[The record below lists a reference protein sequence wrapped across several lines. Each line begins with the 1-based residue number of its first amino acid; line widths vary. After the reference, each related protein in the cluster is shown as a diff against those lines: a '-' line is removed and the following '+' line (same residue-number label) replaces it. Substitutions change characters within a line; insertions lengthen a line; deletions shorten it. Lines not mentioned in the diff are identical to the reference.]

1 MMKAFEAACFSKTN
15 INVLEKSAASFN
27 VNMWKKWLCVRI
39 HLPSNYAII
48 LAKVIMEGARHVKT
62 LQSNVWFKGA
72 FILMIAALITK
83 VLSAVYRIPFQNI
96 VGDKG
101 FYIYQQVYPFYGVII
116 ALSTYGFP
124 VVLSKLYMEMKV
136 EGNQSGI
143 NRLVSSSFFLF
154 VPIGILAFLV
164 LFFNAGRL
172 ASWMGDPYLASLLK
186 VISFAFLFSPLIAI
200 LRGIFQGE
208 GNMIPTAVSQVGEQ
222 LIRVGIILFVALFFS
237 YQDYSLYAI
246 GAGAMFGSVVGGV
259 LSLLILIYFYRKSA
273 LSFSLFRFSLLF
285 EKENRILC
293 KRVVYEGITI
303 SISSMLL
310 VLLQLADSLNLYSLL
325 MENGMVD
332 EKAKVMKGIYDR
344 GQPLI
349 QIGSI
354 ISTSMA
360 LSIVPLITK
369 NRQKTSKKDLMRNI
383 HFSLIV
389 SFFIGLGA
397 TVGLIGIIRETNS
410 MLFKNDAGSEVLTV
424 LFFVI
429 FLNAIIATIMA
440 ILQGLGHSF
449 YPAVL
454 IVLSF
459 IGKYVLNIILISSF
473 GIYGAAYASLIVL
486 SIILILMAVKLKKIV
501 KEPLIS
507 IRHVM
512 IISGASLVMLLV
524 LRGYIPLSSLLL
536 EGIEHNRI
544 KSAIQAVSG
553 VVIGGIIY
561 VVIVIRGN
569 VFKEK
574 ELSLLPL
581 GSKLKWFLPKKGR
594 K

>member
-1 MMKAFEAACFSKTN
+1 MD
-15 INVLEKSAASFN
+15 LY
-27 VNMWKKWLCVRI
+27 VRT

-48 LAKVIMEGARHVKT
+48 QAKVIMEGARHVKT
-62 LQSNVWFKGA
+62 SQSNVWFKGA

-96 VGDKG
+96 VGDTG

-154 VPIGILAFLV
+154 VPIGVVAFLV
-164 LFFNAGRL
+164 LFLNAGRL
-172 ASWMGDPYLASLLK
+172 ASLMGDPYLASLLK
-186 VISFAFLFSPLIAI
+186 VISFAFLFSPFIAI
-200 LRGIFQGE
+200 LRGVFQGE
-208 GNMIPTAVSQVGEQ
+208 GNMIPTAVSQVSEQ
-222 LIRVGIILFVALFFS
+222 LMRVGIILFVAVFFS
-237 YQDYSLYAI
+237 YQGYSLYAI
-246 GAGAMFGSVVGGV
+246 GSGAMFGSVIGGL
-259 LSLLILIYFYRKSA
+259 LSLIVLIHFYRKSS

-285 EKENRILC
+285 EKENRVLC
-293 KRVVYEGITI
+293 KRIIYEGITI

-325 MENGMVD
+325 IETGMAD
-332 EKAKVMKGIYDR
+332 ESAKVMKGVYDR

-360 LSIVPLITK
+360 LTIVPLITK
-369 NRQKTSKKDLMRNI
+369 DRQKTSKKDLMGNI
-383 HFSLIV
+383 HFSLLV
-389 SFFIGLGA
+389 SYFIGLGA
-397 TVGLIGIIRETNS
+397 TIGLIGIINETNS
-410 MLFKNDAGSEVLTV
+410 MLFKNDAGSDVLTI

-429 FLNAIIATIMA
+429 FLNAIIATVMA
-440 ILQGLGHSF
+440 ILQGLGHSL
-449 YPAVL
+449 YPAIL
-454 IVLSF
+454 ILLGFV
-459 IGKYVLNIILISSF
+459 GKYVLNIVLVSSY

-486 SIILILMAVKLKKIV
+486 FMILLLMMVKLRRIA
-501 KEPLIS
+501 KEPLMDIKQ
-507 IRHVM
+507 IL
-512 IISGASLVMLLV
+512 IISGASLVMFFV
-524 LRGYIPLSSLLL
+524 LKGYIPFSSLLL
-536 EGIEHNRI
+536 KYIEHERI
-544 KSAIQAVSG
+544 KSAIQALSG
-553 VVIGGIIY
+553 VIIGGIIY
-561 VVIVIRGN
+561 VVIVLRGN

-581 GSKLKWFLPKKGR
+581 GSKLKWFLPKKR
-594 K
+594 KGTK

>member
-1 MMKAFEAACFSKTN
+1 MEK
-15 INVLEKSAASFN
+15 VL
-27 VNMWKKWLCVRI
+27 CTRI

-62 LQSNVWFKGA
+62 SQSNVWFKGA

-154 VPIGILAFLV
+154 VPIGMIAFLA

-237 YQDYSLYAI
+237 YQNYSLYAI
-246 GAGAMFGSVVGGV
+246 GSGAMFGSVVGGL
-259 LSLLILIYFYRKSA
+259 LSLFVLIYFYRKSA

-293 KRVVYEGITI
+293 KRILYEGITI

-325 MENGMVD
+325 MEDGMAE

-410 MLFKNDAGSEVLTV
+410 MLFKDDAGSEVLTV

-454 IVLSF
+454 IVLGF

-501 KEPLIS
+501 KEPLVS
-507 IRHVM
+507 IRHVL

-536 EGIEHNRI
+536 EGIEHSRI

-561 VVIVIRGN
+561 VVIVVRGN

>member
-1 MMKAFEAACFSKTN
+1 
-15 INVLEKSAASFN
+15 
-27 VNMWKKWLCVRI
+27 
-39 HLPSNYAII
+39 
-48 LAKVIMEGARHVKT
+48 MEGARHVKT
-62 LQSNVWFKGA
+62 SQSNVWFKGA
-72 FILMIAALITK
+72 FILMLAALITK

-96 VGDKG
+96 VGDTG

-154 VPIGILAFLV
+154 VPIGIAAFLV
-164 LFFNAGRL
+164 LFLSAGRL
-172 ASWMGDPYLASLLK
+172 AVWMGDPHLTSLLK
-186 VISFAFLFSPLIAI
+186 VISFAFLFSPLTAI

-208 GNMIPTAVSQVGEQ
+208 GNMIPTAVSQVSEQ
-222 LIRVGIILFVALFFS
+222 LLRVGIILFVAVFFS
-237 YQDYSLYAI
+237 YQGYSLYAI
-246 GAGAMFGSVVGGV
+246 GSGAMFGSVIGGL
-259 LSLLILIYFYRKSA
+259 LSLLVLIYFYRKT
-273 LSFSLFRFSLLF
+273 SFSISLFRFSTLF
-285 EKENRILC
+285 HKENRALC

-310 VLLQLADSLNLYSLL
+310 ILLQLADSLNLYSLL
-325 MENGMVD
+325 IENGMAD
-332 EKAKVMKGIYDR
+332 ENAKIMKGIYDR

-369 NRQKTSKKDLMRNI
+369 DRQKTSNKDLMGNI
-383 HFSLIV
+383 HFSLLV
-389 SFFIGLGA
+389 SYFIGLGA
-397 TVGLIGIIRETNS
+397 TVGLIGIINETNS
-410 MLFKNDAGSEVLTV
+410 MLFENDAGSDVLAV

-429 FLNAIIATIMA
+429 FFNAIIVTVMA
-440 ILQGLGHSF
+440 ILQGLGHSL

-454 IVLSF
+454 IIVGF
-459 IGKYVLNIILISSF
+459 IGKYVLNISLVSSY

-486 SIILILMAVKLKKIV
+486 FIILLLMVVKLRRIV
-501 KEPLIS
+501 KEPLIG
-507 IRHVM
+507 IKQIM

-524 LRGYIPLSSLLL
+524 LKGYIPLSSLLL
-536 EGIEHNRI
+536 EFIENDRI
-544 KSAIQAVSG
+544 KSAIQALSG
-553 VVIGGIIY
+553 VMIGGIVY
-561 VVIVIRGN
+561 VFLVLRGS
-569 VFKEK
+569 VFKER

-594 K
+594 ERNE

>member
-1 MMKAFEAACFSKTN
+1 MKTS
-15 INVLEKSAASFN
+15 
-27 VNMWKKWLCVRI
+27 
-39 HLPSNYAII
+39 
-48 LAKVIMEGARHVKT
+48 
-62 LQSNVWFKGA
+62 QSNVWFKGA
-72 FILMIAALITK
+72 FILMLAALITK

-96 VGDKG
+96 VGDTG

-154 VPIGILAFLV
+154 VPIGIAAFLV
-164 LFFNAGRL
+164 LFLSAGRL
-172 ASWMGDPYLASLLK
+172 AVWMGDPHLTSLLK
-186 VISFAFLFSPLIAI
+186 VISFAFLFSPLTAI

-208 GNMIPTAVSQVGEQ
+208 GNMIPTAVSQVSEQ
-222 LIRVGIILFVALFFS
+222 LLRVGIILFVAVFFS
-237 YQDYSLYAI
+237 YQGYSLYAI
-246 GAGAMFGSVVGGV
+246 GSGAMFGSVIGGL
-259 LSLLILIYFYRKSA
+259 LSLLVLIYFYRKT
-273 LSFSLFRFSLLF
+273 SFSISLFRFSTLF
-285 EKENRILC
+285 HKENRALC

-310 VLLQLADSLNLYSLL
+310 ILLQLADSLNLYSLL
-325 MENGMVD
+325 IENGMAD
-332 EKAKVMKGIYDR
+332 ENAKIMKGIYDR

-369 NRQKTSKKDLMRNI
+369 DRQKTSNKDLMGNI
-383 HFSLIV
+383 HFSLLV
-389 SFFIGLGA
+389 SYFIGLGA
-397 TVGLIGIIRETNS
+397 TVGLIGIINETNS
-410 MLFKNDAGSEVLTV
+410 MLFENDAGSDVLAV

-429 FLNAIIATIMA
+429 FFNAIIVTVMA
-440 ILQGLGHSF
+440 ILQGLGHSL

-454 IVLSF
+454 IIVGF
-459 IGKYVLNIILISSF
+459 IGKYVLNISLVSSY

-486 SIILILMAVKLKKIV
+486 FIILLLMVVKLRRIV
-501 KEPLIS
+501 KEPLIG
-507 IRHVM
+507 IKQIM

-524 LRGYIPLSSLLL
+524 LKGYIPLSSLLL
-536 EGIEHNRI
+536 EFIENDRI
-544 KSAIQAVSG
+544 KSAIQALSG
-553 VVIGGIIY
+553 VMIGGIVY
-561 VVIVIRGN
+561 VFLVLRGS
-569 VFKEK
+569 VFKER

-594 K
+594 ERNE